1 VTSQPE
7 VTSPSVG
14 VVNSQ
19 QYGHVM
25 EPATNQQLTS
35 VSPQHAPAPAPQLP
49 PVGVT
54 ATYG

>member
-1 VTSQPE
+1 MTSQPE